1 MSLHSPIRVLL
12 VDDHAVVRAGYRRF
26 LEHNRAMEVVGEA
39 GTSDEAY
46 QLFRMLKPD
55 VVVMDIS
62 LPGASGIEATRRMLA
77 LDNRARV
84 LMFSMHAQPAFARQA
99 LEAGAIGFLLRRDR
113 FVAANLFAVCRC
125 PAIGTNG
132 HDEAA
137 IAVFG

>member
-1 MSLHSPIRVLL
+1 MAPNTPIRVLL

-26 LEHNRAMEVVGEA
+26 LEHNRMMEVVGEA
-39 GTSDEAY
+39 GSSDEAY
-46 QLFRMLKPD
+46 QLFRLMKPD

-99 LEAGAIGFLLRRDR
+99 LEA
-113 FVAANLFAVCRC
+113 AANDADRQIT
-125 PAIGTNG
+125 PNQTGRIDG
-132 HDEAA
+132 HEDQAKGHQNLRHRPRAA
-137 IAVFG
+137 L